1 MFLKNNKFYFR
12 YSPSSSTISSS
23 VKATP
28 AFTIQPQ
35 ENKTVNIS
43 SYETGTYQEEQL
55 WSLLDSEAYSTSPM
69 SLENMSLSEE
79 VASLADLLP
88 GSPDQMILPDQIPT
102 GTGKILL
109 TGSKHPTLP
118 KGKKL
123 ITKDKVVVA
132 PTVAEVTYPMDID
145 SNIDLLDSAF
155 EEVKIEQPAQNEMMM
170 LAEYDVP
177 VIHIAEPQNNTTN
190 QIWSANSI
198 FDEENSGLSSSPSH
212 YMMTINPYEAEG
224 LVSVSG
230 GISSAII
237 PEQAPEEQQ
246 QSDNANADDL
256 LKFVMDE
263 TIGADIE
270 TFNTHF
276 NITEDQVSTINVD
289 DLFNPQPSTST
300 VNNITI
306 KTEVTE
312 EFDGDEDY
320 VPVPAKRPRGR
331 PRLPRSEDTLPRYVN
346 FTKFSYSGNQA
357 ELNSDNKDN
366 IVPVRRPRGRPATAP
381 EYANVSEI
389 DSEIEIMSG
398 PQKKEAKYRR
408 MRDLNNAASKRCRVN
423 RKRKFEEME
432 TEVQREEARNAK
444 LKIQME
450 ALETQVDNFKK
461 MIIDMIKT
469 KKHNQQITVQQQQA
483 SIEEFDIDTLVKNTL
498 EHM

>member
-1 MFLKNNKFYFR
+1 
-12 YSPSSSTISSS
+12 

-69 SLENMSLSEE
+69 SLENMNLSEE

-109 TGSKHPTLP
+109 TGSNHPTLP

-145 SNIDLLDSAF
+145 SNIDLLDTAF
-155 EEVKIEQPAQNEMMM
+155 EEVKIEQPAQNEVMM
-170 LAEYDVP
+170 LAEYDLP

-237 PEQAPEEQQ
+237 PEQVPEEQQQ

-276 NITEDQVSTINVD
+276 NITEDQVATINVD
-289 DLFNPQPSTST
+289 DLFDPQPSTST
-300 VNNITI
+300 ANNITI

-331 PRLPRSEDTLPRYVN
+331 PRLPRREDTLP
-346 FTKFSYSGNQA
+346 
-357 ELNSDNKDN
+357 
-366 IVPVRRPRGRPATAP
+366 RRPRGRPPTAP

-450 ALETQVDNFKK
+450 ALEIQVDNFKK

>member
-1 MFLKNNKFYFR
+1 M
-12 YSPSSSTISSS
+12 
-23 VKATP
+23 
-28 AFTIQPQ
+28 
-35 ENKTVNIS
+35 
-43 SYETGTYQEEQL
+43 G
-55 WSLLDSEAYSTSPM
+55 
-69 SLENMSLSEE
+69 
-79 VASLADLLP
+79 
-88 GSPDQMILPDQIPT
+88 
-102 GTGKILL
+102 
-109 TGSKHPTLP
+109 
-118 KGKKL
+118 
-123 ITKDKVVVA
+123 
-132 PTVAEVTYPMDID
+132 
-145 SNIDLLDSAF
+145 
-155 EEVKIEQPAQNEMMM
+155 
-170 LAEYDVP
+170 
-177 VIHIAEPQNNTTN
+177 TN

-198 FDEENSGLSSSPSH
+198 FDEENSGVSSSPSH

-237 PEQAPEEQQ
+237 PEQAPDEQQ

-331 PRLPRSEDTLPRYVN
+331 PRLPRSEDTLPR
-346 FTKFSYSGNQA
+346 
-357 ELNSDNKDN
+357 
-366 IVPVRRPRGRPATAP
+366 RPRGRPATAP
-381 EYANVSEI
+381 EYANVSAI

-469 KKHNQQITVQQQQA
+469 KKHNQQITVHCFEDHTSLTNFLINVEQ
-483 SIEEFDIDTLVKNTL
+483 ICL
-498 EHM
+498 

>member
-1 MFLKNNKFYFR
+1 M
-12 YSPSSSTISSS
+12 
-23 VKATP
+23 
-28 AFTIQPQ
+28 
-35 ENKTVNIS
+35 
-43 SYETGTYQEEQL
+43 G
-55 WSLLDSEAYSTSPM
+55 PM
-69 SLENMSLSEE
+69 SLENMNLSEE

-109 TGSKHPTLP
+109 TGSNHPMLP

-145 SNIDLLDSAF
+145 SNIDLLDTAF
-155 EEVKIEQPAQNEMMM
+155 EEVKIEQPAQNEEMM

-237 PEQAPEEQQ
+237 PEQTPEEQQQ

-263 TIGADIE
+263 TI
-270 TFNTHF
+270 
-276 NITEDQVSTINVD
+276 NVD
-289 DLFNPQPSTST
+289 DLFDPQPSTST
-300 VNNITI
+300 ANNIAI

-312 EFDGDEDY
+312 EFD
-320 VPVPAKRPRGR
+320 
-331 PRLPRSEDTLPRYVN
+331 
-346 FTKFSYSGNQA
+346 
-357 ELNSDNKDN
+357 
-366 IVPVRRPRGRPATAP
+366 
-381 EYANVSEI
+381 
-389 DSEIEIMSG
+389 
-398 PQKKEAKYRR
+398 
-408 MRDLNNAASKRCRVN
+408 
-423 RKRKFEEME
+423 
-432 TEVQREEARNAK
+432 
-444 LKIQME
+444 
-450 ALETQVDNFKK
+450 
-461 MIIDMIKT
+461 
-469 KKHNQQITVQQQQA
+469 
-483 SIEEFDIDTLVKNTL
+483 
-498 EHM
+498 